1 MKRLLRSLLLGAIL
15 SALLCVGALAADTND
30 PGIYNIK
37 TNDGVTI
44 TPKKADNSAITDV
57 GGYYAN
63 AVKFDVTASGLT
75 GEENAQCLLLVLK
88 GDASGN
94 APSTPTAD
102 NIVYINQ
109 AEKGANG
116 KASFTGTDAAYPKEL
131 RTGTYYVYL
140 VSERSE
146 FKADAPAATF
156 QYDQKYTLGDVS
168 MDGKTNSWDAS
179 LILQA
184 EVNLITLNDLQR
196 IAGDVSGDKKTNSW
210 DASLILQKEVN
221 LISKFPAAN

>member
-1 MKRLLRSLLLGAIL
+1 MKRLLRSLMLGAIL

-94 APSTPTAD
+94 APTTPTAD

-156 QYDQKYTLGDVS
+156 QYDQKYTLGDVNDDTYIDS
-168 MDGKTNSWDAS
+168 RDALLTLRYSVNLVNLSEIQQLAADVNRDGYIDSRDAL
-179 LILQA
+179 LILRYS
-184 EVNLITLNDLQR
+184 VNLIDH
-196 IAGDVSGDKKTNSW
+196 
-210 DASLILQKEVN
+210 
-221 LISKFPAAN
+221 F

>member
-94 APSTPTAD
+94 APTTPTAD

-140 VSERSE
+140 VSEGKA
-146 FKADAPAATF
+146 FKAENYAAKF
-156 QYDQKYTLGDVS
+156 SYDQVWKIGDANG
-168 MDGKTNSWDAS
+168 DGVVNIQDAVV
-179 LILQA
+179 ILQYCVGNLSLNGSLKLA
-184 EVNLITLNDLQR
+184 ADANRDGVVNIQDAVIVLQYCVGNVTL
-196 IAGDVSGDKKTNSW
+196 
-210 DASLILQKEVN
+210 E
-221 LISKFPAAN
+221 

>member
-30 PGIYNIK
+30 PGIYKVDIK
-37 TNDGVTI
+37 NANTTI
-44 TPKKADNSAITDV
+44 TPRTADGGTIAANN
-57 GGYYAN
+57 GYYAN

-75 GEENAQCLLLVLK
+75 GKENAQCLLLVLK

-94 APSTPTAD
+94 APTTPTAE

-109 AEKGANG
+109 AEKDADG
-116 KASFTGTDAAYPKEL
+116 KASFTDTDAAYPKEL

-140 VSERSE
+140 VSEGSA

-156 QYDQKYTLGDVS
+156 QYDQKYTLGDVNDDTYIDS
-168 MDGKTNSWDAS
+168 RDALLTLRYSVNLVNLSEIQQLAADVNRDGYIDSRDAL
-179 LILQA
+179 LILRYS
-184 EVNLITLNDLQR
+184 VNLIDN
-196 IAGDVSGDKKTNSW
+196 
-210 DASLILQKEVN
+210 
-221 LISKFPAAN
+221 F

>member
-94 APSTPTAD
+94 APSTPTAE

-140 VSERSE
+140 VIERSE

-156 QYDQKYTLGDVS
+156 QYDQKYTLGDVNDDTYIDS
-168 MDGKTNSWDAS
+168 RDALLTLRYSVNLVNLSEIQQLAADVNRDGYIDSRDAL
-179 LILQA
+179 LILRYS
-184 EVNLITLNDLQR
+184 VNLIDH
-196 IAGDVSGDKKTNSW
+196 
-210 DASLILQKEVN
+210 
-221 LISKFPAAN
+221 F

>member
-94 APSTPTAD
+94 APTTPTAD

>member
-94 APSTPTAD
+94 APTTPTAD

-116 KASFTGTDAAYPKEL
+116 KASFTGTDAAYPK
-131 RTGTYYVYL
+131 
-140 VSERSE
+140 
-146 FKADAPAATF
+146 D
-156 QYDQKYTLGDVS
+156 
-168 MDGKTNSWDAS
+168 
-179 LILQA
+179 
-184 EVNLITLNDLQR
+184 
-196 IAGDVSGDKKTNSW
+196 
-210 DASLILQKEVN
+210 
-221 LISKFPAAN
+221 

>member
-94 APSTPTAD
+94 APTTPTAD

-140 VSERSE
+140 VSEGKA
-146 FKADAPAATF
+146 FKAENYAAKF
-156 QYDQKYTLGDVS
+156 LYDQVWKIGDANG
-168 MDGKTNSWDAS
+168 DGVVNIQDAVV
-179 LILQA
+179 ILQYCVGNLSLNGSLKLA
-184 EVNLITLNDLQR
+184 ADANRDGVVNIQDAVIVLQYCVGNVTL
-196 IAGDVSGDKKTNSW
+196 
-210 DASLILQKEVN
+210 E
-221 LISKFPAAN
+221 

>member
-15 SALLCVGALAADTND
+15 SALLCVGVLAADTND

-94 APSTPTAD
+94 APTTPTAD

-140 VSERSE
+140 VSEKSE

-156 QYDQKYTLGDVS
+156 QYDQKYTLGDVND
-168 MDGKTNSWDAS
+168 DGAIDSEDALMALEIFIETKIPTERERLAANVNRDETVDS
-179 LILQA
+179 VDGLLILKYFV
-184 EVNLITLNDLQR
+184 E
-196 IAGDVSGDKKTNSW
+196 
-210 DASLILQKEVN
+210 E
-221 LISKFPAAN
+221 ISSFD

>member
-1 MKRLLRSLLLGAIL
+1 MKRLMRSLLLAAIL
-15 SALLCVGALAADTND
+15 SALLCVGVLAAESND

-94 APSTPTAD
+94 APTTPTAD

-140 VSERSE
+140 VSEGKA
-146 FKADAPAATF
+146 FKAENYAAKF
-156 QYDQKYTLGDVS
+156 SYDQVWKIGDANGDGVVDVLDAVKILKVIVGNDSFSGTQRQAADANRDS
-168 MDGKTNSWDAS
+168 MVDVLDAVK
-179 LILQA
+179 ILK
-184 EVNLITLNDLQR
+184 VIVGNDSF
-196 IAGDVSGDKKTNSW
+196 D
-210 DASLILQKEVN
+210 
-221 LISKFPAAN
+221 

>member
-94 APSTPTAD
+94 APTTPTAD

-140 VSERSE
+140 VSEKSE

-156 QYDQKYTLGDVS
+156 QYDQKYTLGDVND
-168 MDGKTNSWDAS
+168 DGAIDSEDALMALEIFIETKIPTERERLAANVNRDETVDS
-179 LILQA
+179 VDGLLILKYFV
-184 EVNLITLNDLQR
+184 E
-196 IAGDVSGDKKTNSW
+196 
-210 DASLILQKEVN
+210 E
-221 LISKFPAAN
+221 ISSFD

>member
-15 SALLCVGALAADTND
+15 SALLCVGALATDTND

-94 APSTPTAD
+94 APSTPTAE

-140 VSERSE
+140 VSEGKAFNAENYAAKFSYDQVWRIGDANGDGAVNIQDAVVILQYCVGNLSLDGSL
-146 FKADAPAATF
+146 KLAADANRDGVVNIQDAVIVL
-156 QYDQKYTLGDVS
+156 QYCVGNVTL
-168 MDGKTNSWDAS
+168 
-179 LILQA
+179 
-184 EVNLITLNDLQR
+184 E
-196 IAGDVSGDKKTNSW
+196 
-210 DASLILQKEVN
+210 
-221 LISKFPAAN
+221 

>member
-30 PGIYNIK
+30 PGIFDISIK
-37 TNDGVTI
+37 NNSTTI
-44 TPKKADNSAITDV
+44 TPRTVDGDTITADN
-57 GGYYAN
+57 GYYAN
-63 AVKFDVTASGLT
+63 AVKFDVAASGLT

-94 APSTPTAD
+94 APTTPTAD

-140 VSERSE
+140 VSEGKA
-146 FKADAPAATF
+146 FKAENYAAKF
-156 QYDQKYTLGDVS
+156 SYDQVWKIGDANGDGVVDVLDAVKILKVIVGNDSFSGTQRQAADANRDS
-168 MDGKTNSWDAS
+168 MVDVLDAVK
-179 LILQA
+179 ILK
-184 EVNLITLNDLQR
+184 VIVGNDSF
-196 IAGDVSGDKKTNSW
+196 D
-210 DASLILQKEVN
+210 
-221 LISKFPAAN
+221 

>member
-94 APSTPTAD
+94 APSTPTAE

-140 VSERSE
+140 VSEGKAFNAENYAAKFSYDQVWRIGDANGDGAVNIQDAVVILQYCVGNLSLDGSL
-146 FKADAPAATF
+146 KLAADANRDGVVNIQDAVIVL
-156 QYDQKYTLGDVS
+156 QYCVGNVTL
-168 MDGKTNSWDAS
+168 
-179 LILQA
+179 
-184 EVNLITLNDLQR
+184 E
-196 IAGDVSGDKKTNSW
+196 
-210 DASLILQKEVN
+210 
-221 LISKFPAAN
+221 